1 MISRRNI
8 RVKVMQ
14 SLYASEAM
22 LEATTEQIPAYQGK
36 ALQLLRQS
44 INDAADLFA
53 LNLLYMI
60 RIAQYSETDARNR
73 SSKYLPSQDD
83 LNVNTKLAGNTFIRE
98 ILGNS
103 SFDEKIRESK
113 LGQAIE
119 QDRVKKMYQS
129 LTTTDAYRTYISE
142 ESRNRHSERTIMQ
155 HIWNQMLEDEIFQ
168 EYLHD
173 EWTNWDD
180 DRDMI
185 VILMG
190 NLLRNHKNVNFLH
203 FISEDKNDYAV
214 QLVRTTIDKSDYCMN
229 LIAPR
234 LKNWDTDRVAT
245 IDIILLKMGICEF
258 LYFPTIPT
266 KVTINEYIE
275 IAKNYSTP
283 QSGQFINGV
292 LDNLLKEFT
301 TQNSIHK
308 TAWK

>member
-14 SLYASEAM
+14 SLYASDAM
-22 LEATTEQIPAYQGK
+22 LEVTTERDPAYREK
-36 ALQLLRQS
+36 TLHLLNKS
-44 INDAADLFA
+44 INAAADLFV
-53 LNLLYMI
+53 LNLLYLF

-83 LNVNTKLAGNTFIRE
+83 LNVNTKLAGNTFLGE
-98 ILGNS
+98 ILENPT
-103 SFDEKIRESK
+103 FDEKIRESK

-119 QDRVKKMYQS
+119 QDRVKKMYQN
-129 LTTTDAYRTYISE
+129 LTGTDAYRAYISE
-142 ESRNRHSERTIMQ
+142 ESRTRHSERGIMQ
-155 HIWNQMLEDEIFQ
+155 FIWNQMLEDEAFQ

-180 DRDMI
+180 DRDMTI
-185 VILMG
+185 ILIG
-190 NLLRNHKNVNFLH
+190 NLFRNHKNINFLNY
-203 FISEDKNDYAV
+203 ISDDKKEYAV
-214 QLVRTTIDKSDYCMN
+214 QLLRTTIDKSDYCME

-292 LDNLLKEFT
+292 LDNLMKELT
-301 TQNSIHK
+301 AGNSIHK